1 MSEDKKIR
9 DKLAG
14 TEENDEVTTE
24 DSNEQAKQEK
34 ARKANVKK
42 FLWWIVG
49 NCALQLLVGVLSA
62 IFRLRLPSMSIV
74 GLLIFQI
81 LFLFV
86 LAECY
91 ELTFIKV
98 LIDLILKSKR
108 NL

>member
-42 FLWWIVG
+42 VP
-49 NCALQLLVGVLSA
+49 LVDCG
-62 IFRLRLPSMSIV
+62 
-74 GLLIFQI
+74 
-81 LFLFV
+81 
-86 LAECY
+86 
-91 ELTFIKV
+91 
-98 LIDLILKSKR
+98 
-108 NL
+108 